1 MAGGYQK
8 VVMMDLSTSFGLKKN
23 NKLLRIENSVEIVP
37 NIRISNGYQM
47 MPFLVTSFI
56 FHFF

>member
-23 NKLLRIENSVEIVP
+23 NKLLRIENSVEIVIY
-37 NIRISNGYQM
+37 NRTCAQY
-47 MPFLVTSFI
+47 
-56 FHFF
+56 